1 MAFRSRGLYE
11 ILNFVFVTCMS
22 LPMLI
27 ENLQLGDL
35 GADVNERLPNVRA
48 RVIRIGQDWASVPKS
63 LQSA

>member
-35 GADVNERLPNVRA
+35 GADVNERLPNV
-48 RVIRIGQDWASVPKS
+48 VIRIGQDWA
-63 LQSA
+63 

>member
-1 MAFRSRGLYE
+1 MKFS
-11 ILNFVFVTCMS
+11 FFVTCMS

-35 GADVNERLPNVRA
+35 GADVNERLPNVRV
-48 RVIRIGQDWASVPKS
+48 RVIRIGQDWASLPNA

>member
-1 MAFRSRGLYE
+1 
-11 ILNFVFVTCMS
+11 MS

-27 ENLQLGDL
+27 ENLQLGTL
-35 GADVNERLPNVRA
+35 GAGVNERLPNVRV